1 MPGNTGSIDT
11 APRAT
16 GRVVLIMCP
25 DGAGPGVVADKIRV
39 EGADG
44 KVVDVFIRAGV
55 VQLSNRHSPT
65 IVADDH
71 DGPARLKF
79 SLPQL
84 LNSATS

>member
-1 MPGNTGSIDT
+1 
-11 APRAT
+11 
-16 GRVVLIMCP
+16 
-25 DGAGPGVVADKIRV
+25 V

-44 KVVDVFIRAGV
+44 KVVDAFVLTGV
-55 VQLSNRHSPT
+55 VQLDHRHSPT
-65 IVADDH
+65 VVADDH